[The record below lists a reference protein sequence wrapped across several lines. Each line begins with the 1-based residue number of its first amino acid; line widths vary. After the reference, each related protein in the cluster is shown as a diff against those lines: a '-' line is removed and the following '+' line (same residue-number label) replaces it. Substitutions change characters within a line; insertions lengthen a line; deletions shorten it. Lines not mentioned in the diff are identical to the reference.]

1 MLHLYI
7 IAGFYLSG
15 LNQFQ
20 HSKSRT
26 IPASHAGNTRQ
37 FMPSDDHTSSD
48 SVVIQ
53 YSIVRQDDFTVSGQG
68 PWGRDY
74 AQTYSVR

>member
-1 MLHLYI
+1 
-7 IAGFYLSG
+7 
-15 LNQFQ
+15 
-20 HSKSRT
+20 
-26 IPASHAGNTRQ
+26 
-37 FMPSDDHTSSD
+37 MPSDDHTPSD

-74 AQTYSVR
+74 AQNYSVR